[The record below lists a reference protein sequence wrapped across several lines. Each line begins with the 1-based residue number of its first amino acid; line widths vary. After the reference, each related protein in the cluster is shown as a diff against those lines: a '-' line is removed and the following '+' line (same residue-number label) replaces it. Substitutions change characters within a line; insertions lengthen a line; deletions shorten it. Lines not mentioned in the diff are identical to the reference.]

1 MNRDF
6 IVTKEHRRFTEFAG
20 AIRKDV
26 TIGICHGEAGVGKTQ
41 SARRYAHWDTLEPFI
56 HAWGPRSEADLKHYA
71 AAHRSRTVFYTP
83 EVLAKHR
90 DLMRDIEFYR
100 GKVGV
105 LIYEYLCAI
114 GKITTTEVRRTIDFT
129 ELIIIDEAERLT
141 PTSLE
146 LLRDL
151 HDRHRVALL
160 FIGMPGIDQRFRHY
174 PQLYSRLGFSHHYR
188 ALGRD
193 ELLFVLQRHWK
204 HLGRNLDPDDFT
216 DAQAIAAIERIT
228 RGNFRLL
235 ERLFPQINR
244 VLKINDLEA
253 ITDDVIEAAASI
265 LVIGN

>member
-105 LIYEYLCAI
+105 LIYEHLCAI
-114 GKITTTEVRRTIDFT
+114 GKITTTDVPRTIDFT

-151 HDRHRVALL
+151 HDRHDVAGQRGHDEVVGDGLVRGDLAVGEVGTQDVTVDRDDERGREAEARAGEGRLATQPLPERSVALQSVL
-160 FIGMPGIDQRFRHY
+160 RHVATQRVRERAGIPGVAHRRRPTLRVVAVQEERPAD
-174 PQLYSRLGFSHHYR
+174 
-188 ALGRD
+188 ALDGRR
-193 ELLFVLQRHWK
+193 EL
-204 HLGRNLDPDDFT
+204 P
-216 DAQAIAAIERIT
+216 
-228 RGNFRLL
+228 
-235 ERLFPQINR
+235 P
-244 VLKINDLEA
+244 
-253 ITDDVIEAAASI
+253 
-265 LVIGN
+265 

>member
-6 IVTKEHRRFTEFAG
+6 IVTKEHRRFTEFAD

-56 HAWGPRSEADLKHYA
+56 HAWGPRNEADLKHYA

-90 DLMRDIEFYR
+90 DLMRDIEYYR

-105 LIYEYLCAI
+105 LIYEHLCTI
-114 GKITTTEVRRTIDFT
+114 GKITTTEVPRTIDFT

-151 HDRHRVALL
+151 HDRHHVALM
-160 FIGMPGIDQRFRHY
+160 FIGMPGIDCQPLSTRFRKDWGV
-174 PQLYSRLGFSHHYR
+174 P
-188 ALGRD
+188 A
-193 ELLFVLQRHWK
+193 
-204 HLGRNLDPDDFT
+204 
-216 DAQAIAAIERIT
+216 DA
-228 RGNFRLL
+228 
-235 ERLFPQINR
+235 
-244 VLKINDLEA
+244 V
-253 ITDDVIEAAASI
+253 
-265 LVIGN
+265 

>member
-105 LIYEYLCAI
+105 LIYEHLCAI
-114 GKITTTEVRRTIDFT
+114 GKITTSAPGSTAST
-129 ELIIIDEAERLT
+129 T
-141 PTSLE
+141 PWA
-146 LLRDL
+146 R
-151 HDRHRVALL
+151 
-160 FIGMPGIDQRFRHY
+160 
-174 PQLYSRLGFSHHYR
+174 
-188 ALGRD
+188 
-193 ELLFVLQRHWK
+193 
-204 HLGRNLDPDDFT
+204 
-216 DAQAIAAIERIT
+216 
-228 RGNFRLL
+228 
-235 ERLFPQINR
+235 
-244 VLKINDLEA
+244 
-253 ITDDVIEAAASI
+253 AASAQRSTP
-265 LVIGN
+265 